1 MWVAAPLGFVAA
13 LGCCC
18 LCLCLCC
25 RRARLPA
32 EAVQKGVASGGCR
45 SRIDSTAGVDSF
57 EQRQLST

>member
-1 MWVAAPLGFVAA
+1 MWLAAPLGFVAA
-13 LGCCC
+13 LGCCY

-57 EQRQLST
+57 EQMQLFT